1 MFYQDLPPPEEVCER
16 EKLIRVLKENLR
28 TEEMTLVLLK
38 KLQQSQ
44 QINQIPQSVPLTPQA
59 AHTKDHS
66 NMLSQ
71 LPTGKSAQPPM
82 PHVPHH
88 AKPPPPPLNRLVK
101 IINKYI
107 CLLKLFILTTIF
119 LTINLIFFFLAFVVK
134 VERSSI
140 SSVSYVFE
148 SFNGFE

>member
-1 MFYQDLPPPEEVCER
+1 MPAPEELCER

-44 QINQIPQSVPLTPQA
+44 QINQIAQSVTITPQA

-66 NMLSQ
+66 NLLSSQ
-71 LPTGKSAQPPM
+71 LPTGKSIQPPM

-101 IINKYI
+101 
-107 CLLKLFILTTIF
+107 LKIFYDIF
-119 LTINLIFFFLAFVVK
+119 LIIFNNYLPIFFL
-134 VERSSI
+134 
-140 SSVSYVFE
+140 
-148 SFNGFE
+148 

>member
-1 MFYQDLPPPEEVCER
+1 
-16 EKLIRVLKENLR
+16 
-28 TEEMTLVLLK
+28 MTLVLLK

-44 QINQIPQSVPLTPQA
+44 QINQIPQNVPITPQA

-66 NMLSQ
+66 NMLSSQ

-101 IINKYI
+101 NK
-107 CLLKLFILTTIF
+107 K
-119 LTINLIFFFLAFVVK
+119 
-134 VERSSI
+134 
-140 SSVSYVFE
+140 
-148 SFNGFE
+148 FNK

>member
-1 MFYQDLPPPEEVCER
+1 MPAPEELCER
-16 EKLIRVLKENLR
+16 EKLIRALKENLR

-44 QINQIPQSVPLTPQA
+44 QINQITQSVTITPQA

-66 NMLSQ
+66 NLLSSQ

-88 AKPPPPPLNRLVK
+88 AKPPPPPLNRLVNS
-101 IINKYI
+101 I
-107 CLLKLFILTTIF
+107 IF
-119 LTINLIFFFLAFVVK
+119 LSYHIFLIFNNTYFIAVIIEV
-134 VERSSI
+134 
-140 SSVSYVFE
+140 
-148 SFNGFE
+148 

>member
-1 MFYQDLPPPEEVCER
+1 MTPPEEVSER
-16 EKLIRVLKENLR
+16 EKLVRVLKENLR

-44 QINQIPQSVPLTPQA
+44 QINQIAQSVTITPQA

-66 NMLSQ
+66 NSLSSQ

-88 AKPPPPPLNRLVK
+88 AKPPPPPLNRLVNLNK
-101 IINKYI
+101 VYVVLHFFQPTII
-107 CLLKLFILTTIF
+107 L
-119 LTINLIFFFLAFVVK
+119 
-134 VERSSI
+134 
-140 SSVSYVFE
+140 
-148 SFNGFE
+148 

>member
-1 MFYQDLPPPEEVCER
+1 MPPPEVLCER

-44 QINQIPQSVPLTPQA
+44 QINQIAQNVTITPQA

-66 NMLSQ
+66 NLLASQ

-88 AKPPPPPLNRLVK
+88 VKPPPPPLNRLVSIK
-101 IINKYI
+101 MIYI
-107 CLLKLFILTTIF
+107 LSNLVNHNLFYSRHHPDLMH
-119 LTINLIFFFLAFVVK
+119 INLTSQCL
-134 VERSSI
+134 RTLS
-140 SSVSYVFE
+140 
-148 SFNGFE
+148 

>member
-1 MFYQDLPPPEEVCER
+1 MTPPEEVCER
-16 EKLIRVLKENLR
+16 EKLVRVLKENLR

-44 QINQIPQSVPLTPQA
+44 QINQIPQSVTITPQA

-66 NMLSQ
+66 NLLSSQ

-88 AKPPPPPLNRLVK
+88 AKPPPPPLNRLVNLNIYNVMYYIFSTNNYYIAIVIK
-101 IINKYI
+101 I
-107 CLLKLFILTTIF
+107 
-119 LTINLIFFFLAFVVK
+119 
-134 VERSSI
+134 
-140 SSVSYVFE
+140 
-148 SFNGFE
+148 